1 MLITI
6 IAVAVLI
13 AMIIATSGDNRLSMP
28 ESIVGSAV
36 TPVADAASG
45 ATNGVADF
53 FARVFRT
60 TDTDRELAAAQ
71 ERIAALEG
79 SLSTMDEL
87 QKENARFKELL
98 DFKDSMPEVEM
109 AAARVTGK
117 NPGVW
122 FDMFTINAG
131 RAQNIEAGMPVLTGD
146 GLVGYVLEVGALWS
160 KVVAI
165 VDRACSVP
173 AIVERTRDDVMIR
186 GMLSTGEESA
196 LCQMYNLRFENDLVP
211 GDRVLTS
218 GLGGG
223 FPKGIMIGEI
233 IEVNRV
239 KDETNSNATIRPAV
253 DFAQIE
259 EVLII
264 TSLTG
269 VAEEEE

>member
-1 MLITI
+1 MLITV
-6 IAVAVLI
+6 IAVIVLI
-13 AMIIATSGDNRLSMP
+13 ALIIATSGDDRLSMP
-28 ESIVGSAV
+28 ESVVGSAV
-36 TPVADAASG
+36 TPVADAAAG
-45 ATNGVADF
+45 ATNSAAGF
-53 FARVFRT
+53 FARIFRT
-60 TDTDRELAAAQ
+60 TDTDRELTAAL

-79 SLSTMDEL
+79 SVATMNEL
-87 QKENARFKELL
+87 QKENERYKELL
-98 DFKDSMPEVEM
+98 NFKDSMPEVEM

-131 RAQNIEAGMPVLTGD
+131 RAQNIAAGMPVLTAK

-160 KVVAI
+160 KVISV
-165 VDRACSVP
+165 VDPECSVP

-186 GMLSTGEESA
+186 GTLSTGEESA

-223 FPKGIMIGEI
+223 FPKGILIGEI
-233 IEVNRV
+233 IEVNRA

-264 TSLTG
+264 TSSLADTG
-269 VAEEEE
+269 E

>member
-6 IAVAVLI
+6 IAVIALI
-13 AMIIATSGDNRLSMP
+13 ALIIATSGDNGLSMP
-28 ESIVGSAV
+28 ESVVGSAV
-36 TPVADAASG
+36 TPVADAAAG
-45 ATNGVADF
+45 ATNSVAGF
-53 FARVFRT
+53 FARVFRS
-60 TDTDRELAAAQ
+60 TDTDRELSSAL
-71 ERIAALEG
+71 ERIAELEG
-79 SLSTMDEL
+79 SVATMNEL
-87 QKENARFKELL
+87 QKENARYKELL
-98 DFKDSMPEVEM
+98 NFKDSMPELEM

-122 FDMFTINAG
+122 FDLFTINAG
-131 RAQNIEAGMPVLTGD
+131 RAQNIQAGMPVVTAQ
-146 GLVGYVLEVGALWS
+146 GLVGYVMEVGALWS
-160 KVVAI
+160 KVIAV
-165 VDRACSVP
+165 VDSECSVP

-223 FPKGIMIGEI
+223 FPKGILIGEI
-233 IEVNRV
+233 IEVSRIR
-239 KDETNSNATIRPAV
+239 DEAGANATIRPAV

-264 TSLTG
+264 TSDISG
-269 VAEEEE
+269 SGE

>member
-6 IAVAVLI
+6 IAVIALI
-13 AMIIATSGDNRLSMP
+13 ALIIATSGDNSLSMP

-36 TPVADAASG
+36 TPVADAAAG
-45 ATNGVADF
+45 ATNGVAGF

-60 TDTDRELAAAQ
+60 TDTDRELSAAL
-71 ERIAALEG
+71 ERIAELEG
-79 SLSTMDEL
+79 SVSTMYEL
-87 QKENARFKELL
+87 QKENARYKELL
-98 DFKDSMPEVEM
+98 NFKDSMPELEM

-131 RAQNIEAGMPVLTGD
+131 RAQNIQAGMPVVTSE

-160 KVVAI
+160 KVIAV
-165 VDRACSVP
+165 VDRECSVP

-223 FPKGIMIGEI
+223 FPKGILIGEI
-233 IEVNRV
+233 VEVSRV
-239 KDETNSNATIRPAV
+239 NDESGANATIRPAV

-264 TSLTG
+264 TSDISG
-269 VAEEEE
+269 SGE